1 MELLRQKV
9 VRAIPLSDNES
20 REELEIILELIDETE
35 MTNSNLEFLRVE
47 TWKALHKNK
56 NP

>member
-1 MELLRQKV
+1 M